1 VPLWSDGRREPF
13 SGGVE
18 YVLESAR
25 AGMRHGSPGRKL
37 QLLSGIPGE
46 QAVRSA
52 PTDTTDPGENFM
64 PEMKAPTSGDSASD
78 RRRSHRVNIAMP
90 VLIRGKKGTQPF
102 EEPANTISVSAHG
115 CMLRVAAPVAR
126 GQEVAIVNTKTAE
139 ELPSTVTFIG
149 QKDSGKTEIGVE
161 FAEPSPLFW
170 RIAFPPEDWDPSERK
185 RSGSPR
191 QPEKPLP
198 KPPR

>member
-1 VPLWSDGRREPF
+1 MRR
-13 SGGVE
+13 V
-18 YVLESAR
+18 
-25 AGMRHGSPGRKL
+25 SPSPKL
-37 QLLSGIPGE
+37 YALSGAPGE
-46 QAVRSA
+46 QEVRLASTDSA
-52 PTDTTDPGENFM
+52 DPVENFM
-64 PEMKAPTSGDSASD
+64 AEMKAPPPGDNASD

-90 VLIRGKKGTQPF
+90 VLMRGTKGTQAF
-102 EEPANTISVSAHG
+102 EEPALTISVNAHG
-115 CMLRVAAPVAR
+115 CMMRVATPVAR

-191 QPEKPLP
+191 QPTKPLP
-198 KPPR
+198 KPQR